1 MTTGTSTT
9 SLHFHRRLTSFFMSS
24 YFSIFSRPLLLFN
37 LWCKWHQCKT
47 REKKSTGTK
56 YHVKCLTKL
65 LRNYKISIVMY
76 FYSPV
81 VSEVF
86 FFLPFEL
93 PGYIFY
99 YHDYSSHND
108 SY

>member
-24 YFSIFSRPLLLFN
+24 YFAIFSRPLLLCN

-65 LRNYKISIVMY
+65 LRSYKISIVMY

-86 FFLPFEL
+86 FFLAFEL

-99 YHDYSSHND
+99 YHDYLSHND